1 MTLQSLFVL
10 CLKNTDFHTVTRN
23 FARKKG
29 YKFVLCANWDAGKV
43 EINHEKKIVEM
54 STHSRVDFRK
64 DQFEQINHELPDPLS
79 KDEFAEIFL
88 QCWMLVDFE
97 ELYKRVK
104 SLRMM
109 QFITSKP
116 LPTEKRY
123 DDAINDLIDLR
134 NHFIHFVQKQWT
146 ILEGHLRTV
155 VLPCMEII
163 VFLLGESGN
172 IRRDDGKSFRN
183 QTQKI
188 IQSFTAQADRDSH
201 AASSLSA

>member
-10 CLKNTDFHTVTRN
+10 CLKNTDFHNVTRN
-23 FARKKG
+23 FSKKKG

-43 EINHEKKIVEM
+43 EVDHKSKIVEM
-54 STHSRVDFRK
+54 STHFRVDFRK
-64 DQFEQINHELPDPLS
+64 DQFDQINHELSDPLS
-79 KDEFAEIFL
+79 KDEFAEIFS
-88 QCWMLVDFE
+88 QCWRLIDFD

-104 SLRMM
+104 SSRMM
-109 QFITSKP
+109 QFINSKP
-116 LPTEKRY
+116 LPAEKRY

-134 NHFIHFVQKQWT
+134 NQFIHFVPKQWM

-163 VFLLGESGN
+163 SFLLGESGN
-172 IRRDDGKSFRN
+172 IHRDDGKTFRDEA
-183 QTQKI
+183 QKI
-188 IQSFTAQADRDSH
+188 IQSFTNQTDRDSH